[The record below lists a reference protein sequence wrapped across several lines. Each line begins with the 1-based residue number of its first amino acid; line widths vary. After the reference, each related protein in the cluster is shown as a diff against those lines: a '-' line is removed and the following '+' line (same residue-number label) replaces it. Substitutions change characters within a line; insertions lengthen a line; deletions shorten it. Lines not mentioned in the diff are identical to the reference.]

1 MNTRPRPAFRIGR
14 PLLVIIAPH
23 PDDDVLGCGLLI
35 VAARRAG
42 WRLLVVALTDGQASH
57 PHSARWPPS
66 ALGRLRR
73 GEMRRALARLGAG
86 TAPLR
91 FMGWRDGALAGDGST
106 LRLRRLLH
114 AAGATTVAVAS
125 PADHHPD
132 HRAAWTLAQTA
143 KSAGRWRL
151 LGYEVW
157 ARSETRPRPLFTSGK
172 AAKRWAMAAHRSQV
186 TDYIADDPAGFVFSA
201 PVLRGLVETAETLRL
216 EKGSVVARRVGGRTG
231 EINRTTGRAR
241 FPDRRAPGLRR

>member
-14 PLLVIIAPH
+14 PLLAIIAPH

-35 VAARRAG
+35 DAARRAG

-57 PHSARWPPS
+57 PHSARWPAS

-86 TAPLR
+86 TAPVR
-91 FMGWRDGALAGDGST
+91 FMGWRDGDLAGDGST

-132 HRAAWTLAQTA
+132 HRAAWALARTA
-143 KSAGRWRL
+143 TSAGRWRL

-157 ARSETRPRPLFTSGK
+157 ARSETCPRPLFTTGK

-186 TDYIADDPAGFVFSA
+186 TDYIADDPDGFIFAA
-201 PVLRGLVETAETLRL
+201 PVLRGLVESAETLRL
-216 EKGSVVARRVGGRTG
+216 HKGAVVARPTG
-231 EINRTTGRAR
+231 NPNRSACRA
-241 FPDRRAPGLRR
+241 LRRDRPAPALRPSP